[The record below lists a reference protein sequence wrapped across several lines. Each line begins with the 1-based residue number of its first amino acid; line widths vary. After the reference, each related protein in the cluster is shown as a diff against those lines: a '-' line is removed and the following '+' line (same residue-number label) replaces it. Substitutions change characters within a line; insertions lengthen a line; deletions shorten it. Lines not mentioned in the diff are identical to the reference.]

1 MVAANPT
8 TARRLSGASPENLP
22 TGRRPTAEPA
32 QTQRKTEEN
41 AKMAAPEAEPAL
53 LPREKALRTP
63 PGKPVVRE
71 NRRHYLS
78 ACQSWLKWARRC

>member
-32 QTQRKTEEN
+32 QTQRKTRKWRPPKPN
-41 AKMAAPEAEPAL
+41 RPCSPAKKRSGRLPAS
-53 LPREKALRTP
+53 RSSVKTGAIT
-63 PGKPVVRE
+63 
-71 NRRHYLS
+71 
-78 ACQSWLKWARRC
+78 